1 MTLSTGDPNLQLT
14 NVLIMPTTPCDWT
27 LLHFRLFKYQ
37 QACSQPPNNQW
48 VILKMP
54 LIKDRMR
61 FYPSGAGFRAIHMLS
76 PQAGNKSCQI
86 HSCTCQ
92 NSIIAYGCNALI
104 RRVFALSSLSVWD
117 KWFKQSLTSSD
128 VFVGHWKARKNANE
142 CYLHLHLMWISDKD
156 FLWFT

>member
-1 MTLSTGDPNLQLT
+1 MTPSTGDPNLQLT
-14 NVLIMPTTPCDWT
+14 NVLIIPTTPCDWT

-37 QACSQPPNNQW
+37 QACSQPPNNRW

-61 FYPSGAGFRAIHMLS
+61 FYPSGAGFHAIHMLS

-86 HSCTCQ
+86 PSCTCQ
-92 NSIIAYGCNALI
+92 NSIITYGCNALI
-104 RRVFALSSLSVWD
+104 RQGLALSSLGVWD

-128 VFVGHWKARKNANE
+128 VFVGHWKAMPMN
-142 CYLHLHLMWISDKD
+142 
-156 FLWFT
+156 FT